1 MTQHYYGRKIVV
13 AWEEERNGEPGYA
26 VKYRDGYRSWCPK
39 AKFEEDNIALGHAP
53 GSYPYEVQLVMAR
66 VAEIDVRLLEIAT
79 EEGDTAR
86 LERDCLKLLQDIL
99 VKRVEAY
106 DAEREQPL
114 EQPAA
119 EGKQTIA
126 ADGAHKPYFVVP
138 LADFKDFNFF
148 RAAASTVPPE
158 KEIKFVRLVEVTQDG
173 ASLIVH
179 DGINGFA
186 DGNVQIAGRLDNI
199 GIFNVVIDRVTGNIN
214 SATRPS
220 GTGTFAGVVFALEV
234 EWEDSEEKADVD
246 DALLE
251 EA

>member
-1 MTQHYYGRKIVV
+1 MTQHYYGRKIVL
-13 AWEEERNGEPGYA
+13 AWEEERNGEPGYV
-26 VKYRDGYRSWCPK
+26 VKYRSGHTSWCPK
-39 AKFEEDNIALGHAP
+39 AEFEEDNIALGHSL
-53 GSYPYEVQLVMAR
+53 GMYSYEMQKVLAR
-66 VAEIDVRLLEIAT
+66 IAEIDVRFHEIAT

-106 DAEREQPL
+106 DAAREQPL
-114 EQPAA
+114 EQP
-119 EGKQTIA
+119 EPEVLQTIA
-126 ADGAHKPYFVVP
+126 TDGPYKPYFLVP
-138 LADFKDFNFF
+138 LTDFKDFNFF

-173 ASLIVH
+173 AVLQVH

-199 GIFNVVIDRVTGNIN
+199 GIFNVVIDRITGNIN
-214 SATRPS
+214 SATRPA

-234 EWEDSEEKADVD
+234 EWEDDEEKADAD